1 MIIVKHIKD
10 TENVSV
16 NEINGDVFP
25 KEFKY
30 PLFNIIFCENET
42 EFFLYLYFLY
52 FLLLLIESL
61 RNLFTEITR

>member
-16 NEINGDVFP
+16 DKINGDVFP

-42 EFFLYLYFLY
+42 EFYIYTFSTFYFY
-52 FLLLLIESL
+52 
-61 RNLFTEITR
+61 